1 MLHFHSKGLLWM
13 SEKDYNK
20 MRQTRSYYKEN
31 PYI

>member
-13 SEKDYNK
+13 SGKDYNK
-20 MRQTRSYYKEN
+20 MRWTRSYYKEN